1 MGSRQGRH
9 LTLTVALT
17 FVDRFIP
24 DAPTYMAPKV
34 VGAAHLSGGRWGG
47 RSLRL
52 ALQSDWPAGRLPLNY
67 CCAGNFGPGSQYGRC
82 ARPHHRDYAH

>member
-1 MGSRQGRH
+1 VGLACHNSPAFKAQFPEAGEDVKVMGSWQGRH
-9 LTLTVALT
+9 LTLTVALA

-24 DAPTYMAPKV
+24 DAPTYMARKV

-52 ALQSDWPAGRLPLNY
+52 SLGPLAL
-67 CCAGNFGPGSQYGRC
+67 GNEDTP
-82 ARPHHRDYAH
+82 